1 MMKRFILP
9 ILLVALLLVSCEPS
23 YERTEGEAS
32 YDSVVFIGVDGAG
45 EWLSKAEGF
54 SQVFSSS
61 SAWTGTATSEAP
73 SVSAQNWGSYL
84 HGVSPSVHK
93 CVNASIA
100 CERFPYSQYPSV
112 FKILREVYPNAT
124 LASFTEWNAINYGL
138 IETSAGVYK
147 SSDRRFCSTV
157 YSTSEIMDMTLEY
170 LESTTPTFLFVH
182 IEDADDAGHGT
193 GYGNEKHLAAVQNDM
208 DFIKKV
214 DAAIDY
220 SRTLLIVATDHGG
233 TGCIH
238 GGSTPEETNITIA
251 VKGKTIAQMK
261 LSDTV
266 TPKDIAPVI
275 LKALGVKKPS
285 FMEGDIPEGLTL

>member
-1 MMKRFILP
+1 MKRFILP
-9 ILLVALLLVSCEPS
+9 LLLVSLLLVSCEPS
-23 YERTEGEAS
+23 YERTEGSAS

-54 SQVFSSS
+54 SDVFSSTT
-61 SAWTGTATSEAP
+61 AWTGTATSETP
-73 SVSAQNWGSYL
+73 SISAENWGSYL
-84 HGVSPSVHK
+84 HGVSPATHK

-100 CERFPYSQYPSV
+100 CERFPYAQYPSV
-112 FKILREVYPNAT
+112 FRILRKVYPNST
-124 LASFTEWNAINYGL
+124 LASFAEWNAINYGL
-138 IETSAGVYK
+138 IETSAGVNK

-157 YSTSEIMDMTLEY
+157 YSTSQIMDMTLEY
-170 LESTTPTFLFVH
+170 LKSTTPTFLFVH
-182 IEDADDAGHGT
+182 IEDADEAGHGS

-208 DFIKKV
+208 NFIKKV
-214 DAAIDY
+214 DETIDY

-233 TGCIH
+233 TGCSH
-238 GGSTPEETNITIA
+238 GGSTPEEMKITIA
-251 VKGKTIAQMK
+251 IKGKTVSQMK